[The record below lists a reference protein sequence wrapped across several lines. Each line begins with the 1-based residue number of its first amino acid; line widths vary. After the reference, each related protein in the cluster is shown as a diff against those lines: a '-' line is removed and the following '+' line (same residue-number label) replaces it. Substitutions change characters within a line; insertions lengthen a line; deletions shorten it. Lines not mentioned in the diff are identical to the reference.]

1 MEEKNRVSVLISGRN
16 YLLSTDEGEELVLEA
31 ASRVDTSLRS
41 LLSGVN
47 KKTPAQ
53 GAILVALSLALD
65 LIKAEKNELDRNEKV
80 QEMLSLVEE

>member
-31 ASRVDTSLRS
+31 ASRVDASMNS
-41 LLSGVN
+41 LLSGVH

-53 GAILVALSLALD
+53 SAILVALSLALD
-65 LIKAEKNELDRNEKV
+65 LIKAEKTELDRNEKV
-80 QEMLSLVEE
+80 QEILSLVGE